1 MDKQLTKIF
10 VTKYA
15 LTVGVYSAMAECNC
29 RSDMAVIPG
38 DRAKG
43 YFDAYMHKG
52 DFHFTESDAL
62 QKAEE
67 MRQKKIISL
76 KKKIEKIE
84 NLKFEVKHG

>member
-15 LTVGVYSAMAECNC
+15 LSIGIFSAEAECKDG
-29 RSDMAVIPG
+29 SDMAVIRG

-43 YFDAYMHKG
+43 YFDQYLHKG
-52 DFHFTESDAL
+52 DFYHDEESAMR
-62 QKAEE
+62 KAEE
-67 MRQKKIISL
+67 MRQKKIASL
-76 KKKIEKIE
+76 NKQLIKIG